1 MSELLLKNVWNA
13 NFSSPEGTGIIKCEV
28 ETNANNLNSEGI
40 ILELRV
46 NEDAHGK
53 SCPQIFFCV
62 LLKIWLCLSSS
73 AVDML

>member
-13 NFSSPEGTGIIKCEV
+13 NFSSPKGTGIIKCEV
-28 ETNANNLNSEGI
+28 ESNANSLNSEDI
-40 ILELRV
+40 VLELSV

-53 SCPQIFFCV
+53 CCPQIFFRV
-62 LLKIWLCLSSS
+62 LLKMWLCISSS